1 MAPGPVDG
9 DRVERLREELGLPPE
24 VCRLLVRRGHG
35 EPSEARRFLR
45 PGFDQL
51 HRPELLP
58 GLEAGVERIEAA
70 LARGERILV
79 HGDYDADGLTAAALL
94 TLGLRE
100 AGGDVEAFVPHRTRD
115 GYDLGP
121 AGLARAGEVEADLVV
136 TADCG
141 ISAVEAVE
149 EARRA
154 GRDVVVT
161 DHHEP
166 PDRLPEATAVVNPSR
181 RDGGYP
187 FRGLAGVGVA
197 YKLLC
202 GLFERLGR
210 PPEALNPHLD
220 LVALGTVADAVPLG
234 GENRVLV
241 RAGLRAMEQTRKP
254 GLRALLEVAGVEG
267 EIEAGDLGYRL
278 GPRLNAVG
286 RVGEAETGL
295 RLLLTDDAREAE
307 ALAER
312 LEGRNRE
319 RRELDRRVLEEAER
333 RLAETFDPD
342 RDRAVVV
349 AGDDWP
355 AGVLGIAASRLVDRL
370 HRPTVLVSFEGDL
383 GRGSGRSIPG
393 FHLQRALEACA
404 PMLER
409 HGGHRMA
416 AGLEIRRDRLPAFAE
431 RLGELARE
439 ELSPEDLEPRL
450 ELDLSLPLE
459 RADGELHGVLR
470 HLAPFGAGN
479 PRPVIASRGVE
490 LRDVRTVGDDGAHLR
505 TTLAAPAGRLRAVG
519 FGLGHRAGELQGGG
533 RWDVAYELVE
543 DRWRGRRRVEARL
556 RDLRPAS

>member
-1 MAPGPVDG
+1 VAPEPVDG

-24 VCRLLVRRGHG
+24 VCRLLVRRGQG
-35 EPSEARRFLR
+35 DPSDARRFLR

-58 GLEAGVERIEAA
+58 GLGAGVERIEAA

-100 AGGDVEAFVPHRTRD
+100 LGGDVEAFVPHRTRD
-115 GYDLGP
+115 GYDLGA
-121 AGLARAGEVEADLVV
+121 AGLARAAEVEADLVV

-141 ISAVEAVE
+141 ISAVEAVA
-149 EARRA
+149 EARRT

-166 PDRLPEATAVVNPSR
+166 PDRLPEAAALVNPSR

-187 FRGLAGVGVA
+187 FGELAGVGVA

-202 GLFERLGR
+202 GLFEARGR
-210 PPEALNPHLD
+210 SPEALNPHLD
-220 LVALGTVADAVPLG
+220 LVALGTVADAVPLV

-241 RAGLRAMEQTRKP
+241 RAGLRAMEQTRRP
-254 GLRALLEVAGVEG
+254 GLRALLAAAGVEG
-267 EIEAGDLGYRL
+267 EIDAGHLGYRL

-286 RVGEAETGL
+286 RVGEAATGL
-295 RLLLTDDAREAE
+295 RLLLTDDAREAR

-333 RLAETFDPD
+333 QLAETYDPE
-342 RDRAVVV
+342 RDRVVVV

-393 FHLQRALEACA
+393 FHLQRALEVCA

-416 AGLEIRRDRLPAFAE
+416 AGLEIRRDRLTAFAE

-439 ELSPEDLEPRL
+439 ELSPDDLEPRL

-479 PRPVIASRGVE
+479 PRPVIASRDVG
-490 LRDVRTVGDDGAHLR
+490 LRDVRTVGSEDAHLR
-505 TTLAAPAGRLRAVG
+505 ATLVGPAGRLRAVG
-519 FGLGHRAGELQGGG
+519 FGLGDRAGELQGGG